1 MGSENEDEGG
11 GRAGGGWWG
20 VFAMYVYLKN
30 AI

>member
-11 GRAGGGWWG
+11 RAGERWRG